1 VTPKPPGRTGT
12 AWWRARQRVLD
23 QATHCAICRQ
33 PLDFDAPP
41 KSSRSPSVDHI
52 VPVSQTKHLPLDE
65 QRRLAVDPS
74 NLRAV
79 HYGCNASRG
88 AGRGRKP
95 TKATGRRWVAP
106 LDARDM
112 PPMKWSRWW
121 GSPPPQGCVV
131 GRDPTVYFPGDPW
144 PGAQSAAPTV
154 VSLDAEVEKLQAK
167 QQPEPPSPAE
177 PSSPTGQQERQSP
190 EPSPGQPRSIP
201 LTEFYRL

>member
-23 QATHCAICRQ
+23 QATHCAICKR

-41 KSSRSPSVDHI
+41 KTRYSPSVDHI
-52 VPVSQTKHLPLDE
+52 LPVSQTKHLPLDE

-74 NLRAV
+74 NLRPV
-79 HYGCNASRG
+79 HFGCNASRG

-95 TKATGRRWVAP
+95 TKPTKAAGRQWVAP

-121 GSPPPQGCVV
+121 GSPPPQGCIV
-131 GRDPTVYFPGDPW
+131 GRDLKVYYPGDPW
-144 PGAQSAAPTV
+144 PGAQRAAPTV
-154 VSLDAEVEKLQAK
+154 VSLDGEVEKLQAK
-167 QQPEPPSPAE
+167 QQLEPPPHAE
-177 PSSPTGQQERQSP
+177 PSSRTAEPGQQ
-190 EPSPGQPRSIP
+190 RSIP
-201 LTEFYRL
+201 LTEFYNIPR